1 MIRTIL
7 RSLSIAIAV
16 AWWVGAGSV
25 AVAAEL
31 ALKRVMLSTGGVGY
45 FEYEARVE
53 GDADLELEV
62 RLDQVDDVLKSIV
75 VYDDTGAVGTIS
87 LPGRKPLA
95 QVFRDLPFGRKA
107 LTSPVRL
114 LNALQG
120 ARVAAVGQRRLQG
133 RIIRVEAE
141 KTQLGD
147 GRATVTRHRVSL
159 LTADGV
165 QQFVLE
171 EAESVRFVD
180 GALQAQVERALAA
193 TARHRVRGKR
203 TLSIAVKGKKQRTV
217 RVAYV
222 AAAPLWKST
231 YRLTLS
237 GGGGADSALMQGWAV
252 IENMS
257 GHDWTGVELTMVS
270 GNPVT
275 FRQALYASYYVE
287 RPEVPVEVL
296 GRILPRPDQGAVGRA
311 DKVAQARPGKK
322 AAKRRARRGGITGA
336 PSKALS
342 AFEMG
347 GRASDST
354 AAPPA
359 SAPRPA
365 PPALLA
371 ESREAATQVLFR
383 LPEPVSVE
391 SGDSLVVPIVNRE
404 VPARRVALYQPATH
418 ATRPLASLRL
428 KNDGPS
434 GLPPGVLTIY
444 ERAPKSGAVAYV
456 GDARLTTLPAG
467 EERLVSF
474 ALDQK
479 TKVDR
484 AMKHRQTLARG
495 SVNRGVFKRTVIDRQ
510 TTTYRLKAPARE
522 ERTVL
527 VEHPRRTGWKLVS
540 PRGDGVELTKNTYR
554 MEVKLDKGAKE
565 VFEVVME
572 RPRQETLRVMS
583 MSSSQIASF
592 ARANALSAE
601 VRKAFARMAELKSAM
616 ARHGRDE
623 KTLEDEQ
630 KTIVNDQK
638 RIRGNIAR
646 IARGS
651 DLYNRYIQK
660 LNKQEDRLESLVEAI
675 GGARARRKKAE
686 DAFADYV
693 SKLKT

>member
-7 RSLSIAIAV
+7 RSLCIAIAV

-25 AVAAEL
+25 AAASEL

-45 FEYEARVE
+45 FEYEAQVQ
-53 GDADLELEV
+53 GDAVLKLEV

-120 ARVAAVGQRRLQG
+120 ARVAAVGQRRLEG

-141 KTQLGD
+141 NTQLGD
-147 GRATVTRHRVSL
+147 GSATITRHRVSL
-159 LTADGV
+159 LTAEGV

-180 GALQAQVERALAA
+180 AALQAQVERALAA

-203 TLSIAVKGKKQRTV
+203 TLSIGVKGTGKRTV

-222 AAAPLWKST
+222 AEAPLWKAT
-231 YRLTLS
+231 YRLTLP
-237 GGGGADSALMQGWAV
+237 GNGKADTGLMQGWAV

-257 GHDWTGVELTMVS
+257 GHDWKDVQLTIVS

-275 FRQALYASYYVE
+275 FRQALYASYYVK

-296 GRILPRPDQGAVGRA
+296 GRILPKPDRGAVGRA
-311 DKVAQARPGKK
+311 AKVAQAPAEKK
-322 AAKRRARRGGITGA
+322 AALRRARPGGTAGA
-336 PSKALS
+336 FGGA
-342 AFEMG
+342 AFEFVA
-347 GRASDST
+347 RSSDSAA
-354 AAPPA
+354 AAPGGPPKPA
-359 SAPRPA
+359 V
-365 PPALLA
+365 PALLA
-371 ESREAATQVLFR
+371 QSREAATQVLFR
-383 LPEPVSVE
+383 VPEVVSVE
-391 SGDSLVVPIVNRE
+391 SGNSLVVPIVNRE

-418 ATRPLASLRL
+418 ATHPLAAVRV
-428 KNDGPS
+428 KNDGAS

-444 ERAPKSGAVAYV
+444 ERAAKSGAVAYV
-456 GDARLTTLPAG
+456 GDAQLTTLPAG

-479 TKVDR
+479 TKIDR
-484 AMKHRQTLARG
+484 TVKRQQTLAKG
-495 SVNRGVFKRTVIDRQ
+495 SINRGVFKRTIIDRQ

-527 VEHPRRTGWKLVS
+527 LEHPRRKGWKLVK
-540 PRGDGVELTKNTYR
+540 PGGDDVALTKDTYR
-554 MEVKLDKGAKE
+554 MEVKLDKGGKE

-572 RPRQETLRVMS
+572 RPRLETVKVMS
-583 MSSSQIASF
+583 MSSYQIASF
-592 ARANALSAE
+592 ARANELSAE
-601 VRKAFARMAELKSAM
+601 VRKAFTRMAELKNAI
-616 ARHGRDE
+616 ARHGRDVVA
-623 KTLEDEQ
+623 LEGEQ
-630 KTIVNDQK
+630 KAIVDDQD
-638 RIRGNIAR
+638 RIRDNISR

-651 DLYNRYIQK
+651 DLYNRYIKK
-660 LNKQEDRLESLVEAI
+660 LDRQEDRLESLVEAVDE
-675 GGARARRKKAE
+675 ARARRKKAE

>member
-7 RSLSIAIAV
+7 RSLCIIIAV
-16 AWWVGAGSV
+16 AWWAGAGSQ
-25 AVAAEL
+25 AAAAEL

-45 FEYEARVE
+45 FEYEAQVE
-53 GDADLELEV
+53 GDADLKLEV

-87 LPGRKPLA
+87 LPGRQPLK
-95 QVFRDLPFGRKA
+95 QVFRDLPFGRMA

-120 ARVAAVGQRRLQG
+120 ARVMAVGQRRLEG
-133 RIIRVEAE
+133 RIIRVEPE
-141 KTQLGD
+141 TIQLGD
-147 GRATVTRHRVSL
+147 GRGTVTRHRVSL
-159 LTADGV
+159 LTVDGV

-171 EAESVRFVD
+171 DAESVRFVD
-180 GALQAQVERALAA
+180 EALQAQVERALAA
-193 TARHRVRGKR
+193 TALHRVRDKR
-203 TLSIAVKGKKQRTV
+203 TLSIAVKGKGKRTV

-237 GGGGADSALMQGWAV
+237 EGGGADTALMQGWAV

-257 GHDWTGVELTMVS
+257 GHDWTDVDLTMVS

-275 FRQALYASYYVE
+275 FRQALYASYYVQ

-296 GRILPRPDQGAVGRA
+296 GRILPKPDQGAVGQWA
-311 DKVAQARPGKK
+311 FVAQAPAEEK
-322 AAKRRARRGGITGA
+322 AAKSRARRGGIAGA
-336 PSKALS
+336 LDGPVAALES
-342 AFEMG
+342 VD
-347 GRASDST
+347 RASESGA
-354 AAPPA
+354 AAPGGARKPA
-359 SAPRPA
+359 AA
-365 PPALLA
+365 ALLA
-371 ESREAATQVLFR
+371 QSREAATQVLFR
-383 LPEPVSVE
+383 IPEPVSVE
-391 SGDSLVVPIVNRE
+391 SGHSLVLAIVNRE
-404 VPARRVALYQPATH
+404 VPARRVALYQPGTH
-418 ATRPLASLRL
+418 ATHPLAAVRL
-428 KNDGPS
+428 KNDGAS

-444 ERAPKSGAVAYV
+444 ERAAKSGAVAYV
-456 GDARLTTLPAG
+456 GDAQLTTLPAG

-484 AMKHRQTLARG
+484 TMKRRQTLAKG
-495 SVNRGVFKRTVIDRQ
+495 SINRGVFKRTVIDRQ

-522 ERTVL
+522 ERTVF

-540 PRGDGVELTKNTYR
+540 PRGDDVELTKNTYR

-572 RPRQETLRVMS
+572 RPRLETLRVMS

-592 ARANALSAE
+592 ARANELSAK
-601 VRKAFARMAELKSAM
+601 VRKAFARMAELKNAI
-616 ARHGRDE
+616 ARHGRDVVA
-623 KTLEDEQ
+623 LEDEQ
-630 KTIVNDQK
+630 KAIVGDQV
-638 RIRGNIAR
+638 RIRGNISR

-651 DLYNRYIQK
+651 DLYNRYIKK
-660 LNKQEDRLESLVEAI
+660 LDRQEDRLESLVEAVEE
-675 GGARARRKKAE
+675 ARARRKKAE

>member
-7 RSLSIAIAV
+7 RSLCIAIAV

-25 AVAAEL
+25 AAASEL

-45 FEYEARVE
+45 FEYEAQVE
-53 GDADLELEV
+53 GDAVLKLEV

-120 ARVAAVGQRRLQG
+120 ARVAAVGQRRLEG

-141 KTQLGD
+141 NTQLGD
-147 GRATVTRHRVSL
+147 GSATITRHRVSL
-159 LTADGV
+159 LTAEGV

-180 GALQAQVERALAA
+180 AALQAQVERALAA

-203 TLSIAVKGKKQRTV
+203 TLSIGVKGTGKRTV

-222 AAAPLWKST
+222 AEAPLWKAT
-231 YRLTLS
+231 YRLTLPEN
-237 GGGGADSALMQGWAV
+237 GGADSALMQGWAV

-257 GHDWTGVELTMVS
+257 GHAWKDVQLTIVS

-275 FRQALYASYYVE
+275 FRQALYASYYVK

-296 GRILPRPDQGAVGRA
+296 GRILPKPDQGAVGLA
-311 DKVAQARPGKK
+311 DKVAQAKPRRKEE
-322 AAKRRARRGGITGA
+322 KRRARRGGISRAVGGA
-336 PSKALS
+336 MAELESVDRS
-342 AFEMG
+342 
-347 GRASDST
+347 SDSAA
-354 AAPPA
+354 AAPGGPPKPA
-359 SAPRPA
+359 V
-365 PPALLA
+365 PALLA

-383 LPEPVSVE
+383 IPEPVSVE

-444 ERAPKSGAVAYV
+444 ERAAKSGAVAYV
-456 GDARLTTLPAG
+456 GDAQLTTLPAG

-479 TKVDR
+479 TKIDR
-484 AMKHRQTLARG
+484 TVKRRQTLAKG
-495 SVNRGVFKRTVIDRQ
+495 SVNRGVFKRTIIDRQ
-510 TTTYRLKAPARE
+510 ATTYRLKAPARE
-522 ERTVL
+522 GRTVL
-527 VEHPRRTGWKLVS
+527 VEHPRRKGWKLVS
-540 PRGDGVELTKNTYR
+540 PRGDDVELTVNTYR

-583 MSSSQIASF
+583 MSSSQIASY
-592 ARANALSAE
+592 AQAGELSAE
-601 VRKAFARMAELKSAM
+601 VRKAFARMAELKNAI

-623 KTLEDEQ
+623 KTLEDEK
-630 KTIVNDQK
+630 KTIVDDQG

-675 GGARARRKKAE
+675 DEARARRKKAE
-686 DAFADYV
+686 DAFANYV
-693 SKLKT
+693 SELKV